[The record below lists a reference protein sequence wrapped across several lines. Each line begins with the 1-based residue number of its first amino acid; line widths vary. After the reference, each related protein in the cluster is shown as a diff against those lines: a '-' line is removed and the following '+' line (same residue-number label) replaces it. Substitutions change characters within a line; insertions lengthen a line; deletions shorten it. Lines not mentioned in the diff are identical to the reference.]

1 MSHEK
6 LSLPFLSY
14 INYFRSIAI
23 LIIVAGH
30 TIPALNWHDNHK
42 FLLANIILSN
52 GTVFFVFIA
61 GYLFQYLLRNY
72 EYKSYLLKKL
82 KFVIL
87 PYCLTSIPAIAA
99 YFLGVDSFPEGFEK
113 FVAGLPPLQIIL
125 LCMVTGKHLGPFW
138 FIPMIS
144 VFYILAPL
152 FIKVSKSR
160 HSIPITLIFSIF
172 IPLIFPR
179 TLPTAYIHFIP
190 VYLLGMLVCRDQDE
204 VFNFVKKKSI
214 LLYSLVLI
222 LWGVQTLL
230 IHGLNVSDRLFNS
243 PFFGI
248 NTISKEILSILII
261 YSLSKLTSQSS
272 VETSLLHRLFSP
284 LAELSF
290 GIYFIH
296 DYILRIYFSIVNQW
310 FGHMTWLVDGGIISV
325 LASSSIITGSCALL
339 LLLSK
344 KILMRKSRYVLGC

>member
-6 LSLPFLSY
+6 LKLPFLSY
-14 INYFRSIAI
+14 INHFRSIAI

-30 TIPALNWHDNHK
+30 AIPALNWHDKYN
-42 FLLANIILSN
+42 FLLANIVLSN

-99 YFLGVDSFPEGFEK
+99 YFLGIASFPEGFEK
-113 FVAGLPPLQIIL
+113 FVVGLPPLQIIV
-125 LCMVTGKHLGPFW
+125 LCLITGKHLGPFW

-152 FIKVSKSR
+152 FIKINKSR
-160 HSIPITLIFSIF
+160 YSVPIIVILSVL

-179 TLPTAYIHFIP
+179 TLPTSYIHFLP
-190 VYLLGMLVCRDQDE
+190 AYLLGMLVCRDQDRI
-204 VFNFVKKKSI
+204 FNFVKKQSI
-214 LLYSLVLI
+214 WLYSLVLI
-222 LWGVQTLL
+222 LWGIQFLL
-230 IHGLNVSDRLFNS
+230 IYRLNISDRLFDS

-248 NTISKEILSILII
+248 NTVVKEIFSILII
-261 YSLSKLTSQSS
+261 YFLSGLTGSNSMATRFLYKCS
-272 VETSLLHRLFSP
+272 VL

-296 DYILRIYFSIVNQW
+296 DYILRIYFLMLRHYAQNIS
-310 FGHMTWLVDGGIISV
+310 WLLDGNLFIISISSCIIILVSIGVLLASKKV
-325 LASSSIITGSCALL
+325 LA
-339 LLLSK
+339 K
-344 KILMRKSRYVLGC
+344 NSRYILGC

>member
-6 LSLPFLSY
+6 LKLPFLTY
-14 INYFRSIAI
+14 INYFRSLAI
-23 LIIVAGH
+23 LVIVAGH
-30 TIPALNWHDNHK
+30 TIPALKWHDKYN
-42 FLLANIILSN
+42 FVLANVALSN

-87 PYCLTSIPAIAA
+87 PYLLTSIPAIAA
-99 YFLGVDSFPEGFEK
+99 YFLGLASFPEGFEK
-113 FVAGLPPLQIIL
+113 FVVGLPPLQIIL
-125 LCMVTGKHLGPFW
+125 LCLVTGKHLGPFW

-152 FIKVSKSR
+152 FIKINQSR
-160 HSIPITLIFSIF
+160 YSVPVILILSVL

-179 TLPTAYIHFIP
+179 TLPTSYIHFIP
-190 VYLLGMLVCRDQDE
+190 AYLLGMLVCRDRDRI
-204 VFNFVKKKSI
+204 FNFVSKQSVW
-214 LLYSLVLI
+214 LYLLVLI
-222 LWGVQTLL
+222 LWGIQFLL
-230 IHGLNVSDRLFNS
+230 IYSLNISDRLFSS

-248 NTISKEILSILII
+248 NTISKEILSVLII
-261 YSLSKLTSQSS
+261 YSLSKFTSQLSI
-272 VETSLLHRLFSP
+272 ETSFLYRCSSF
-284 LAELSF
+284 LADLSF

-310 FGHMTWLVDGGIISV
+310 FEDVTWLADGSIISV
-325 LASSSIITGSCALL
+325 LTSSSVITACCILL

-344 KILMRKSRYVLGC
+344 KILAKKSRYILGC